1 MIAGKK
7 SSLQKAQTIVEFALM
22 FPIILLILYGTME
35 FARYMQAYLT
45 VQHAAREG
53 ARYAVTG
60 RSITGNP
67 DDRPASIVAK
77 ARAAA
82 SGLRIAPRSDTPAYE
97 ANPNLPNDLDVWLDP
112 LDAVDPDTRPK
123 PFTPEPITVTVTY
136 NFEPLFPI
144 RIPTVG
150 GEITILPNLL
160 TVVGQATM
168 MVERIDR
175 VTPVAEGTLPPSATA
190 GPTSTS
196 APTPTT
202 GPTFTQGPTST
213 SGPTSTLS
221 PSATP
226 TNTPLPTAT
235 GSCDVTVS
243 SALNVA
249 GDDKLRMGITNN
261 STQSA
266 EITSITITWPTGGNN
281 KKAKEVKLGGTK
293 IWDAGST
300 SSPTNISGG
309 WKGSAAD
316 RTLAGGGTYTLEI
329 KFDRNDKKN
338 SIDAGPYQVTVTFDL
353 GCSVSSSISTPPTA
367 TITPT
372 QACSISAGG
381 ITVDGKKLKWT
392 LTNAT
397 ASTEIISS
405 ISIDWPDNPSSQKL
419 KKVKFGGNEIWEQ
432 GDSQPP
438 TTIAGGWKGSTN
450 DRSLP
455 GSSSREARFEFE
467 KELPGTG
474 YLITITF
481 ESGCSVNGSK

>member
-1 MIAGKK
+1 MIARKK
-7 SSLQKAQTIVEFALM
+7 SNLQQAQTIVEFALM

-35 FARYMQAYLT
+35 FSRYMQAYLT

-60 RSITGNP
+60 RSITGDP

-82 SGLRIAPRSDTPAYE
+82 SGLRIAPRADTPAYE
-97 ANPNLPNDLDVWLDP
+97 ANPNLPNDLDVWLNP
-112 LDAVDPDTRPK
+112 EDAVDPDTRPK

-144 RIPTVG
+144 HIPTVG
-150 GEITILPNLL
+150 GDITILPNLL

-168 MVERIDR
+168 IVERIDR
-175 VTPVAEGTLPPSATA
+175 VTPEAEGTLPPSATA

-202 GPTFTQGPTST
+202 GPTFTPGPTST
-213 SGPTSTLS
+213 SGPTAT
-221 PSATP
+221 SAPTATA

-243 SALNVA
+243 TSLYVASA
-249 GDDKLRMGITNN
+249 DKLRMGITNN

-266 EITSITITWPTGGNN
+266 EITSISITWPTSGNN
-281 KKAKEVKLGGTK
+281 KKLKDIKLGGTK

-309 WKGSAAD
+309 WKGSVAD
-316 RTLAGGGTYTLEI
+316 RTLASGGTYTLEI
-329 KFDRNDKKN
+329 KFDRYDKN
-338 SIDAGPYQVTVTFDL
+338 SNIDAGPYQVTVTFNL

-367 TITPT
+367 TMTPT
-372 QACSISAGG
+372 PVCSVSGGG
-381 ITVDGKKLKWT
+381 ITVNGKKLKWT

-397 ASTEIISS
+397 SSTEVISS

-419 KKVKFGGNEIWEQ
+419 KKVKFGGKTIWDQ
-432 GDSQPP
+432 GDTQPP
-438 TTIAGGWKGSTN
+438 TTIAGSWKGSTN

-455 GSSSREARFEFE
+455 GSSSREAQFEFE
-467 KELPGTG
+467 KDLPGTG
-474 YLITITF
+474 FLITITL
-481 ESGCSVNGSK
+481 ESGCSVSGSQ